1 MPPNMGYHAEPNIS
15 DNNSNVKISRMVQD
29 IEVVE
34 HHMACSSYTGLHEQ
48 ADEY

>member
-1 MPPNMGYHAEPNIS
+1 MPPNMGYHAEPNIP